1 MRDQQKIHKLDLLL
15 AKIVIEER
23 GMPARPDLRRQPNS
37 HLRSIRNSPTVLP
50 LAGTEPTTDS
60 DSQQTESGMDF
71 KSIFQM
77 ADSIEEIELQKA
89 SKTE

>member
-23 GMPARPDLRRQPNS
+23 GMPARPDYRRQP

>member
-23 GMPARPDLRRQPNS
+23 GMPARPDLRRQPN
-37 HLRSIRNSPTVLP
+37 LRIRNSPTVLP
-50 LAGTEPTTDS
+50 LAGTESTTDS

>member
-1 MRDQQKIHKLDLLL
+1 MRDQKKIHKLDILL

-23 GMPARPDLRRQPNS
+23 GMPARPDLRRQPN
-37 HLRSIRNSPTVLP
+37 LRIRNCPTVLP
-50 LAGTEPTTDS
+50 LAGPEPTTDS